1 MPLTDDHDRIGF
13 FFDDPSRP
21 QSEHVLEGR
30 ASTLYLLRREL
41 LDTLGYDP
49 SADEERDAFKEGVR
63 HRPFASSMLM
73 FTVLDL
79 LAKFA
84 LGDDGKVGK
93 RFMRFLQLPQG
104 PAMGEEEGQQLYAV
118 RNSMVH
124 AFGLPH
130 ADELSR
136 WGVKQLWVHRRNYE
150 APHML
155 SSSNGDV
162 LNLYVDGFYQLVFLT
177 IRARE
182 NAARAASEP
191 EIGLFREM
199 FERYGAVRFFDET
212 AA

>member
-1 MPLTDDHDRIGF
+1 MPLVDDRDRITF

-21 QSEHVLEGR
+21 QSEHLVEGR
-30 ASTLYLLRREL
+30 ASTLYLLRKEL

-49 SADEERDAFKEGVR
+49 SADEEKDAFNEGIR
-63 HRPFASSMLM
+63 HRAFASSMLM

-84 LGDDGKVGK
+84 LGDEGKVGK
-93 RFMRFLQLPQG
+93 RFIRFLRLPHG
-104 PAMGEEEGQQLYAV
+104 PGLGEEEAQQLYAV

-155 SSSNGDV
+155 SSGNGDV
-162 LNLYVDGFYQLVFLT
+162 LKLYVDGFYQLVFLT

-182 NAARAASEP
+182 NAAKVASEQ
-191 EIGLFREM
+191 ERALFREM
-199 FERYGAVRFFDET
+199 FERYGSVFFFDET
-212 AA
+212 AG